1 MEGWIK
7 LHREIINHWIWSDP
21 KKLKWWIDLLIMV
34 NHEPQK
40 VLIGNTLIEC
50 GRGQTIRSLSTLS
63 KRWNVSVKTVRD
75 FLGLLQKDSMI
86 VSENIKIST
95 RITICKY
102 EDYQSNGQGEG
113 TDRARIGH
121 DEGTD
126 ASYKQE
132 CKEDIIYTA
141 DDLLPAPPD
150 GVTEEEVVETKPPKP
165 PKHKFVFNQFYDY
178 QIELS
183 KKYIDK
189 YPEADHYVGD
199 FNEFVHWMFNKG
211 KYEKLDLLGN
221 VIDSKKKNL
230 LSMKAQ
236 LSFEEFIKLKVMC
249 KERGISLIT
258 ILNDM
263 ENWNNLKKN
272 KEIYRTAITFIN
284 NHKQAK

>member
-1 MEGWIK
+1 
-7 LHREIINHWIWSDP
+7 
-21 KKLKWWIDLLIMV
+21 
-34 NHEPQK
+34 
-40 VLIGNTLIEC
+40 
-50 GRGQTIRSLSTLS
+50 
-63 KRWNVSVKTVRD
+63 
-75 FLGLLQKDSMI
+75 
-86 VSENIKIST
+86 
-95 RITICKY
+95 
-102 EDYQSNGQGEG
+102 
-113 TDRARIGH
+113 
-121 DEGTD
+121 
-126 ASYKQE
+126 
-132 CKEDIIYTA
+132 
-141 DDLLPAPPD
+141 
-150 GVTEEEVVETKPPKP
+150 VETKPPKP

-189 YPEADHYVGD
+189 YPEADPYVGD